1 MDCMVFE
8 RAWQT
13 VVKKKSPIGGQWE
26 IAERDLMNMGNVA
39 SFGGKGKKKS
49 AFNAHLESLLKWM
62 LFAPPFNWV
71 VQLDE
76 DSNALWFEV
85 DDTNTAK
92 WLPEKTVIMAIISR
106 SIATTTNKITTEAD
120 ARNVMAM
127 AVSDARRMAPDRIV
141 GNIKPLGFKSD
152 KDTVMHRLPFD
163 LSNDRAVDV
172 LELGKVMTQ
181 YRTHM
186 EDYDPKTGQSRQFE
200 RLMSLVGLIICTTET
215 PKSVFV
221 WYGKG
226 NDGKTALMHYLCRKL
241 GAAGNANVDPD
252 VVKDPKRMMAFLGRR
267 LVHMEEPTHGK
278 LITAAL
284 KRVIGSP
291 SLKAW
296 RLYRGEFSF
305 ENHAVVVFT
314 TNRDAEI
321 ENSEAAK
328 GRLVTI
334 KSKSLATT
342 ERMKFEEFCEDLD
355 AHFEAVLNY
364 AARVY
369 EQHGG
374 IVPMKEEE
382 FGSAI
387 DRMYEDVDGWITSNL
402 AIQYGSFVHQME
414 ISLFIRRRYPYLNKH
429 DVFERV
435 EQLLNNKEEKNQE
448 TALALRVDQGGRRRG
463 FVNVCA
469 LEGSE
474 FFESLNKTPRARVVF
489 DLPPE

>member
-1 MDCMVFE
+1 MVFE

-152 KDTVMHRLPFD
+152 KDTIMHRLPFD

-172 LELGKVMTQ
+172 SELGKVMTQ

-314 TNRDAEI
+314 TNREAEI

-328 GRLVTI
+328 GRLVELR
-334 KSKSLATT
+334 SKSLSVD
-342 ERMKFEEFCEDLD
+342 ERMTFDEFCEDLD
-355 AHFEAVLNY
+355 KHFESVLNY
-364 AARVY
+364 AAKVY
-369 EQHGG
+369 RDHKGV
-374 IVPMKEEE
+374 VPMLEHE
-382 FGSAI
+382 FQRAI
-387 DRMYEDVDGWITSNL
+387 ENMAEDIDGWILHNL
-402 AIQYGSFVHQME
+402 AIEEGSFVD
-414 ISLFIRRRYPYLNKH
+414 RRDLGAFLAGKVSQFTKH
-429 DVFERV
+429 DIRARTLEV
-435 EQLLNNKEEKNQE
+435 LNNTEEKNQNSV
-448 TALALRVDQGGRRRG
+448 LAYEVDQGGRRRG
-463 FVNVCA
+463 LVNVKA
-469 LEGSE
+469 LEGSD
-474 FFESLNKTPRARVVF
+474 FYNFINRTLRVRVRV
-489 DLPPE
+489 DEPPKG